1 MSGKAGKKSYASVK
15 ERLLRENWRN
25 RTYNKMGKM
34 RNEKNTRIVN
44 GSGKAKTLLELKLVK
59 DVKGNKKPAT
69 SI

>member
-1 MSGKAGKKSYASVK
+1 MSGKAGKKSCASVK

-25 RTYNKMGKM
+25 RTCNKMGKM

-44 GSGKAKTLLELKLVK
+44 GSERTKTLLELKLVK
-59 DVKGNKKPAT
+59 DVKGNKKPAA